1 MPLKCGEPARHRQ
14 SSKLILVLLLAC
26 LSKRPSFAQYPSI
39 EHSDSI
45 RGTVINSV
53 TREPIGR
60 ALVSSPDNRLA
71 TLTDSDGRFEFTLPK
86 TETNLER
93 DPNSGLP
100 LRGRVQII
108 DSVRPDMLMAR
119 KPGFLTD
126 QNNPFQ
132 NLQNV
137 TGKEVTIPLIPEA
150 LIVGTVTLP
159 TAEAPD
165 SIFLQIYRRQV
176 QEGRAHWVPGGG
188 TQSKSDGQFRFADL
202 PAGTYK
208 LLTRELLD
216 RDPLTSDPRGQQFG
230 YPPAYS
236 QNAPDFAT
244 AGSIHVSAGE
254 TGQANLTLA
263 KQPYYRVKVGVTNV
277 TPEVGIN
284 VSVYALGRKGP
295 GFALGYNNRD
305 QAIEGMLP
313 NGIYTIEASTFG
325 PNSTAGLLTLTVKGA
340 AVEGPRM
347 TMAPVG
353 SIDVNVTE
361 QFTSD
366 DHTGS
371 STITTNGRSVTLN
384 GPRRYLNLWLES
396 DDDFERGGRAGLRN
410 PTKPGDESLVIENV
424 RPGRYWVRVNSSRG
438 FAASIRSG
446 STDLLRQP
454 LVISADA
461 STSPIEIT
469 MRDDSAEISG
479 TVDGIAAPPR
489 EPATATDGGGGLI
502 SSPTYVDP
510 AAAHIYCIP
519 LPDSSGQFTEIWVSP
534 DGSFTSPP
542 LPPGAYRL
550 LAFDRPQPELEYRN
564 PDAMQAYGTKGPV
577 VRVASGQKENVRLPL
592 ISTSE

>member
-1 MPLKCGEPARHRQ
+1 MKCGEPVLQRRSAR
-14 SSKLILVLLLAC
+14 KVILIFFLAC
-26 LSKRPSFAQYPSI
+26 LSRNQSSAQSTST
-39 EHSDSI
+39 ETSDSL

-53 TREPIGR
+53 THEPIGR
-60 ALVSSPDNRLA
+60 ALVSSPDNRFA
-71 TLTDSDGRFEFTLPK
+71 TLTDSEGRFEFTLPK
-86 TETNLER
+86 AETNLER
-93 DPNSGLP
+93 GLNSGLSSS
-100 LRGRVQII
+100 GSVQII
-108 DSVRPDMLMAR
+108 NMLMAR

-126 QNNPFQ
+126 QNSPFQ

-176 QEGRAHWVPGGG
+176 QEGRAHWVPAGG
-188 TQSKSDGQFRFADL
+188 TQSRSDGEFRFADL

-216 RDPLTSDPRGQQFG
+216 RDPLTSDPRGQQYG

-236 QNAPDFAT
+236 QNAPDFVT
-244 AGSIHVSAGE
+244 AGTIHVSAGE
-254 TGQANLTLA
+254 TGLVNLALV
-263 KQPYYRVKVGVTNV
+263 KRPYYRVKISVANV
-277 TPEVGIN
+277 APDAGIN
-284 VSVYALGRKGP
+284 VNVYALGRQGP

-305 QAIEGMLP
+305 QAIEGLLP

-347 TMAPVG
+347 TMAQVG

-366 DHTGS
+366 DHTGI
-371 STITTNGRSVTLN
+371 STITANGRSVTLN

-396 DDDFERGGRAGLRN
+396 DDDFERGGNVGLRT
-410 PTKPGDESLVIENV
+410 PTKAGDASLVVENV

-438 FAASIRSG
+438 FAASVHSG
-446 STDLLRQP
+446 SVDLLRQP
-454 LVISADA
+454 LLVDTSG
-461 STSPIEIT
+461 SVSPIEIT
-469 MRDDSAEISG
+469 MRDDTAEISG
-479 TVDGIAAPPR
+479 TVDGVTGSASTPID
-489 EPATATDGGGGLI
+489 ATDGVATSYPRLGA
-502 SSPTYVDP
+502 TE

-564 PDAMQAYGTKGPV
+564 PDAMKAYDTKGPV
-577 VRVASGQKENVRLPL
+577 VRVASGQKENVRLQL
-592 ISTSE
+592 ISTSEQ